1 MKRVKKQKPV
11 IRLVM
16 TAGDDGPRLQL
27 LAAIAMRP
35 ELLSSE
41 HLRSI
46 VREFEA
52 LKARVH

>member
-1 MKRVKKQKPV
+1 MKRVKEQKPV
-11 IRLVM
+11 IRLVVM
-16 TAGDDGPRLQL
+16 AEDDGPRLQM

-35 ELLSSE
+35 ELLSPE